1 VPFLGLLLS
10 VAIPARGGEAWLLS
24 LEAPAAIP
32 LGQPQSSLFRP
43 GALPAATGYRSLH
56 PNVMAGLR
64 LRAGALTNGPAPA
77 ARNVRDPG
85 LGGLGGLSLALR
97 ARPLARGDDPSRS
110 RGLWVEVAGGG
121 GLTGTLLRATAE
133 AGLGWNFRAGKVV
146 LGPSLRYL
154 QVIQPADQL
163 ESRDARL
170 ALVGVEVGFFDP
182 RPAAPVVTVAVAA
195 PAAPRDSDADGI
207 LDAVDRCPQDAED
220 KDDFEDA
227 DGCPDFDN
235 DRDGIVD
242 QLDRCPGAAEVVNT
256 IDDEDGCPDEG
267 LIELKGDRVVLDER
281 VLFDTERARVKTAAR
296 PHLAA
301 IVLLWKQHPDWKHMT
316 IEGHTDVRGPDRFND
331 WLSEERAERVRNVL
345 VELGL
350 PPNIIDTKGYG
361 RARPRDPSTT
371 PEAHQANRRVEF
383 VVDQVPAPASAPAPV
398 KPVAP
403 PPVAPTPVTP
413 PPVAPTPVAPP
424 PVAPTPASPP
434 PAAPPP
440 VTPVPVAPPPVA
452 PPPVAPKP
460 VAPPP
465 FGGQP

>member
-1 VPFLGLLLS
+1 MPSWVRSVPFLVLLS
-10 VAIPARGGEAWLLS
+10 AATPARAGEAWLLS

-32 LGQPQSSLFRP
+32 LGAPQSSLFRP
-43 GALPAATGYRSLH
+43 GALPAATAYRSLH
-56 PNVMAGLR
+56 PSVLAGLR
-64 LRAGALTNGPAPA
+64 LRAGALTNGSAPA
-77 ARNVRDPG
+77 SPTVRDPG
-85 LGGLGGLSLALR
+85 LGGLGSLSLALR
-97 ARPLARGDDPSRS
+97 ARPLARTDDASRS

-121 GLTGTLLRATAE
+121 GLTGKLLRATAE
-133 AGLGWNFRAGKVV
+133 AGLGWNFRAGKLV

-182 RPAAPVVTVAVAA
+182 RPAPVVTVVAA
-195 PAAPRDSDADGI
+195 APPLPPRDSDADGI
-207 LDAVDRCPQDAED
+207 LDAVDRCPQEAED
-220 KDDFEDA
+220 KDGFEDE
-227 DGCPDFDN
+227 DGCPDHDN

-256 IDDEDGCPDEG
+256 IDDKDGCPDEG

-316 IEGHTDVRGPDRFND
+316 IEGHTDIRGPDRFND
-331 WLSEERAERVRNVL
+331 WLSEERALRVRNVL

-350 PPNIIDTKGYG
+350 PPSIIDTKGFG

-371 PEAHQANRRVEF
+371 PEGHQANRRVEF
-383 VVDQVPAPASAPAPV
+383 VVDQVPAPAGAAPAPAPV
-398 KPVAP
+398 
-403 PPVAPTPVTP
+403 T
-413 PPVAPTPVAPP
+413 
-424 PVAPTPASPP
+424 
-434 PAAPPP
+434 
-440 VTPVPVAPPPVA
+440 PVAPPPVA
-452 PPPVAPKP
+452 PPPVAPPPTP

-465 FGGQP
+465 VEPTPVAPPPVAPTPVAPPPLGGQP